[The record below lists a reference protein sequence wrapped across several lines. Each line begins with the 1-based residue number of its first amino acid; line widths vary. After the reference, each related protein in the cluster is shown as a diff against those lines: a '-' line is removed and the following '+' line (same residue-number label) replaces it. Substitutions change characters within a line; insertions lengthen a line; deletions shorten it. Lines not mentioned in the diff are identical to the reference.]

1 MVDDR
6 CLSHDSL
13 LHERDH
19 SLETLGTGNMFDWEN
34 DEFLSSWDKAYVS
47 TNVNPGDTPF
57 DINTFVT
64 LLDQLNQAAP
74 EISSISYCII
84 VSGTS
89 SHYLLYK
96 IVHDIL
102 DYRPF
107 PTVRLVEQ
115 TWLVECSIT

>member
-13 LHERDH
+13 PHECDH
-19 SLETLGTGNMFDWEN
+19 CLETPGTGNMFDWEN
-34 DEFLSSWDKAYVS
+34 DEFLSSWDKTYVS

-57 DINTFVT
+57 DINTFAT

-74 EISSISYCII
+74 EISSISSCII
-84 VSGTS
+84 VSGS
-89 SHYLLYK
+89 SPYYQLYK
-96 IVHDIL
+96 VVYDIL

-107 PTVRLVEQ
+107 PAVRLVVQ
-115 TWLVECSIT
+115 TLLVECSIM